1 MNYKRI
7 VPNSISGL
15 SLVFGIIAIFK
26 AFEGDFF
33 WAPILII
40 LAVCADA
47 CDGRAARLLHCQAEF
62 GVQLDSLCD
71 LASFGVAPAVL
82 IYQYSLYELGLIGQL
97 LAALYAFWGAM
108 RLARFNVNTNVVHG
122 YFQGMPIPAGA
133 CFLATYVLSG
143 IQFSPVVVAVMTFV
157 LGVILYS
164 TIKFPDCKGKGNLLG
179 PIKPVAF
186 VVGLVLGGYIIY
198 INFHA
203 WPFALML
210 AYLCVGVVNFILS
223 IFTE

>member
-33 WAPILII
+33 WSPILII

-82 IYQYSLYELGLIGQL
+82 IYQYSLHELGLIGQL
-97 LAALYAFWGAM
+97 VAALYAFWGAM
-108 RLARFNVNTNVVHG
+108 RLARFNVNTSVVHG

-143 IQFSPVVVAVMTFV
+143 LQFSPAIVAVMTFV

-179 PIKPVAF
+179 PIKPVAL
-186 VVGLVLGGYIIY
+186 VVGMALGGYIIC

>member
-1 MNYKRI
+1 MNYRRI

-15 SLVFGIIAIFK
+15 SLVFGIISIFN
-26 AFEGDFF
+26 AFEGNFF
-33 WAPILII
+33 RASILII

-82 IYQYSLYELGLIGQL
+82 IYQYSLHELGLVGQVV
-97 LAALYAFWGAM
+97 AALYAFWGAM
-108 RLARFNVNTNVVHG
+108 RLARFNVNTSVVHG

-143 IQFSPVVVAVMTFV
+143 LQFPSLAVAVMTFV
-157 LGVILYS
+157 LGIILYS
-164 TIKFPDCKGKGNLLG
+164 TVKFPDCKGKGNPLG
-179 PIKPVAF
+179 PIKPVAL
-186 VVGLVLGGYIIY
+186 VGGLLLGGYIVY
-198 INFHA
+198 LDFNA
-203 WPFALML
+203 WPFALM
-210 AYLCVGVVNFILS
+210 AVYSGTGIVNFLLGM
-223 IFTE
+223 FVE

>member
-33 WAPILII
+33 WSPILII

-82 IYQYSLYELGLIGQL
+82 IYQYSLHELGLIGQL
-97 LAALYAFWGAM
+97 VAALYAFWGAM
-108 RLARFNVNTNVVHG
+108 RLARFNVNTSVVHG

-143 IQFSPVVVAVMTFV
+143 LQFSPVVVAVMTFV

-179 PIKPVAF
+179 PIKPVAL
-186 VVGLVLGGYIIY
+186 VVGMALGGYIIC

-223 IFTE
+223 MFIE